1 MNPMIIIDF
10 EVKTYDIDFAG
21 VVSNL
26 VYVRWLEDLRMSYL
40 SSAMSLEALVAQKL
54 FPTLVH
60 TAINYRGPVRFPD
73 HVRGEMRLV
82 ETGKTSL
89 TLEAVFR
96 SLRTGDVVADA
107 RQVGL
112 ILDANTGRPALVPK
126 EILGLMTE
134 NA

>member
-1 MNPMIIIDF
+1 VIALDF

-26 VYVRWLEDLRMSYL
+26 VYLRWLEDLRMAYL
-40 SSAMSLEALVAQKL
+40 SSAMSLEELVSQQL

-60 TAINYRGPVRFPD
+60 TTINYRAPVRFPD

-82 ETGKTSL
+82 EAGRTSL
-89 TLEAVFR
+89 TLEATFR
-96 SLRTGDVVADA
+96 AQKSGEVVADA

-112 ILDANTGRPALVPK
+112 ILDGKTGRPAPVP
-126 EILGLMTE
+126 EAVLRLLPDQD
-134 NA
+134 A